1 VPGPRPTITDIMRQQ
16 HRWLREQSRRWAS
29 LSMPVADAGL
39 EKIDEAE
46 AGLTEVADF
55 GSNPGALRMLLHLP
69 KNLPPDPPLVVAL
82 HGCTQSAADFDRA
95 CGWSG
100 LASQAGFALLLPEQR
115 LTNNSKGCFNWFA
128 ASDTRRDAGEA
139 LSIRQMIDWMLI
151 NHGLNPRRVCIAGLS
166 AGGAMATVMLATYPE
181 VFAAGAIIGGVPYGS
196 AADARQARPAMA
208 GQRNAPAKG
217 WGGVVRA
224 ASSHQGPWPRVS
236 IWHGDADPSVHP
248 INAERL
254 VEQWTDLHGLAT
266 ATALDGRT
274 GDHQRRAWHDAN
286 GTALVESHT
295 IAGMAH
301 GAPIRAGTGP
311 GCCGT
316 AGPATLDIG
325 VSSTH
330 HILDFWSLASRLD
343 MTAGPSNSSVNLRSR
358 RHRRP

>member
-1 VPGPRPTITDIMRQQ
+1 
-16 HRWLREQSRRWAS
+16 
-29 LSMPVADAGL
+29 
-39 EKIDEAE
+39 
-46 AGLTEVADF
+46 
-55 GSNPGALRMLLHLP
+55 
-69 KNLPPDPPLVVAL
+69 
-82 HGCTQSAADFDRA
+82 
-95 CGWSG
+95 
-100 LASQAGFALLLPEQR
+100 
-115 LTNNSKGCFNWFA
+115 
-128 ASDTRRDAGEA
+128 
-139 LSIRQMIDWMLI
+139 
-151 NHGLNPRRVCIAGLS
+151 
-166 AGGAMATVMLATYPE
+166 MLATYPE

-196 AADARQARPAMA
+196 ATDARQARPAMA
-208 GQRNAPAKG
+208 GKRNAPAKG

-254 VEQWTDLHGLAT
+254 VEQWTDLHRLT
-266 ATALDGRT
+266 AAPPLEGRT
-274 GDHQRRAWHDAN
+274 GDHLRRVWHDAN